1 MVDSRQ
7 KSSFNFME
15 EEALVLVLTN
25 ETKEK
30 ISKLSGEDST
40 YKEHDVKKL

>member
-1 MVDSRQ
+1 
-7 KSSFNFME
+7 ME

-30 ISKLSGEDST
+30 ISNCQVKT
-40 YKEHDVKKL
+40 YKKHDVKKLIRGRRWREQNRDL